1 MLSPGLYMVVVF
13 VVMLAAASWLFLGAI
28 MDEMPLLL
36 RLVMIIVGVLAVII
50 MPNRDLYL
58 PFLGEA
64 AIPAS
69 ILHDTQPRGN
79 VVVALDHLPPGSKVM
94 FWAANG
100 IQGHSG
106 QSMHSLHSPPDS
118 PRHGKHEKH
127 EEHEKKHLHYPQV
140 AYKESVNGGI
150 VTTNDEGI
158 AYITLECP
166 QQYKVNRFG
175 IDKVLPKH
183 VHFRFELPGKPG
195 IFSSVQTHELADVC
209 A

>member
-1 MLSPGLYMVVVF
+1 MVVVF

-69 ILHDTQPRGN
+69 ILQDTQPRGN

-94 FWAANG
+94 FWAANEKV
-100 IQGHSG
+100 Q
-106 QSMHSLHSPPDS
+106 HSPPDS
-118 PRHGKHEKH
+118 PRHERHERHEKN
-127 EEHEKKHLHYPQV
+127 KKSLSYPQV
-140 AYKESVNGGI
+140 AYKDSVNGGI
-150 VTTNDEGI
+150 VTASDEGI

-183 VHFRFELPGKPG
+183 VHFRYELPSKPG
-195 IFSSVQTHELADVC
+195 IFSSVHTHELKMDVC
-209 A
+209 AYTP